1 MSAPG
6 MCIEAGVLLQFVGFL
21 FARLSR
27 KCILIAV
34 IGLCMIAVPIAR
46 AEHEIDHRFVV
57 EGYVCGADG
66 KPMANQEVMVK
77 DTRIPL
83 GKTTNTDSDGFY
95 SVRLHL
101 HNENQGDPILVA
113 AGEREQHVKA
123 LFDPK
128 DMKAERKSVVNF
140 GSGCEGAQAG
150 TSRWVYYS
158 VGLGLA
164 GVAAFAGARM
174 LRKPSRPAK
183 RGKGSRK

>member
-1 MSAPG
+1 VVGARNVY
-6 MCIEAGVLLQFVGFL
+6 EAGVLLQWHRFL
-21 FARLSR
+21 FACLSQQR
-27 KCILIAV
+27 TLIVV
-34 IGLCMIAVPIAR
+34 IGLGMIVVPIAR

-66 KPMANQEVMVK
+66 KAMANQEVMVK

-83 GKTTNTDSDGFY
+83 GKTTQTDSDGFY

-113 AGEREQHVKA
+113 AGEREQHIKA
-123 LFDPK
+123 SFDPK

-140 GSGCEGAQAG
+140 GSGCEGVRGG

-164 GVAAFAGARM
+164 GVAAFAGAKM
-174 LRKPSRPAK
+174 LRKPRRTAK
-183 RGKGSRK
+183 RGKSPRK

>member
-1 MSAPG
+1 MVGARNAY
-6 MCIEAGVLLQFVGFL
+6 EAGVLLQL
-21 FARLSR
+21 ARILLARLSR

-123 LFDPK
+123 SFDPK

-174 LRKPSRPAK
+174 LRKPSRPAR